1 MGAMRKLAWGLLVLS
16 TACGASRP
24 AVKSSAS
31 AGNEGVG
38 GSGPVAAAPAREDLT
53 GRYVDE
59 DLGFEIIRPTAEWLL
74 DEMNERTPEGLA
86 IPVILRHQTSGA
98 QVVLQVVPTDW
109 SPTQIAER
117 LTEGLRA
124 QPGFV
129 TTDPAP
135 IPLSET
141 AVGFDLAVGEEV
153 LGKVAVR
160 EGQPGRVL
168 MMLAT
173 WPTRSPE
180 GVAQSVD
187 ALIEGVRP
195 LPGPGLRAP
204 ALMPRQAQRP

>member
-24 AVKSSAS
+24 AVKSA
-31 AGNEGVG
+31 AGSTEGVG
-38 GSGPVAAAPAREDLT
+38 GSGPVAPVAAREDVS

-59 DLGFEIIRPTAEWLL
+59 DLGFEIVRPTADWLL

-124 QPGFV
+124 QPGFI
-129 TTDPAP
+129 TTDPEP

-141 AVGFDLAVGEEV
+141 AVGFDLSVGEEV
-153 LGKVAVR
+153 RGRVAVR

-173 WPTRSPE
+173 WPARAPE

-204 ALMPRQAQRP
+204 ALMPRQARRP

>member
-24 AVKSSAS
+24 AVKRAAES
-31 AGNEGVG
+31 NEGVG
-38 GSGPVAAAPAREDLT
+38 GSGPVAPVATREAAS

-59 DLGFEIIRPTAEWLL
+59 DLGFEIVRPTADWLL

-124 QPGFV
+124 QPGFI
-129 TTDPAP
+129 TTDPEP

-141 AVGFDLAVGEEV
+141 AVGFDLSVGEEV
-153 LGKVAVR
+153 RGKVAVR

-173 WPTRSPE
+173 WPARAPE
-180 GVAQSVD
+180 GVSQSVD

-204 ALMPRQAQRP
+204 ALMPRQARRP

>member
-1 MGAMRKLAWGLLVLS
+1 
-16 TACGASRP
+16 
-24 AVKSSAS
+24 
-31 AGNEGVG
+31 
-38 GSGPVAAAPAREDLT
+38 
-53 GRYVDE
+53 
-59 DLGFEIIRPTAEWLL
+59 
-74 DEMNERTPEGLA
+74 
-86 IPVILRHQTSGA
+86 
-98 QVVLQVVPTDW
+98 VVLQVVPTDW

-124 QPGFV
+124 QPGFI
-129 TTDPAP
+129 TTDPEP

-141 AVGFDLAVGEEV
+141 AVGFDLSVGEEV
-153 LGKVAVR
+153 RGRVAVR

-173 WPTRSPE
+173 WPARAPE

-204 ALMPRQAQRP
+204 ALMPRQARRP